1 MNDAHVM
8 THTGK
13 MFNPFHPDENLIC
26 IEDIAHA
33 LSMQCRYNGH
43 LKKFYSVAEHSIDVA
58 LVLKKLGLPAKTQ
71 LLGLL
76 HDAVEAYLSDVPAP
90 VKKYLPDFKN
100 LEDNLSSTIIRKL
113 HPLFRDLSV
122 NDFFFVNL
130 IDKDI
135 SIIEARKLLGEAE
148 WNSVE
153 TIFDTKNLDYMF
165 FRISSKVAE
174 KIFKKVY
181 RSLLEEI
188 AYEQTRN

>member
-1 MNDAHVM
+1 
-8 THTGK
+8 
-13 MFNPFHPDENLIC
+13 
-26 IEDIAHA
+26 
-33 LSMQCRYNGH
+33 
-43 LKKFYSVAEHSIDVA
+43 
-58 LVLKKLGLPAKTQ
+58 LKKLGLPAKTQ

-76 HDAVEAYLSDVPAP
+76 HDAGEAYLSDVPAP

-153 TIFDTKNLDYMF
+153 TIFDTKNLDYMV
-165 FRISSKVAE
+165 FRISSEVAE

-188 AYEQTRN
+188 AHEQTRN